1 MTSQKEEKEKSG
13 EEEKPGGE
21 RAAWGSKLE
30 FLLSCLSFAVGLGN
44 VWRFPYLCYKNGG
57 GAFLIPYFTNLVFTG
72 LPLFF
77 FELSLGQ
84 YARSSPI
91 ALWSVIPLF
100 QGIGY
105 SMLLIVIGIGLY
117 YNVIIAWIIYYLIE
131 VFISLPSGKLP
142 WTTCGNSWNTDNC
155 MDINSEH
162 ANASANSST
171 APEEFFT
178 RKMLELSPGIEQM
191 GGIRPELVGCLVLAW
206 FIVFLALIKGVKSL
220 GKAVY
225 FTAIFPYV
233 ILTVLLCFG
242 LSLDGA
248 VDGILYYVTPR
259 LDRLTDVQVWA
270 DAAMQI
276 FFSLG
281 PCWGSLITLAS
292 YNKFN
297 NNTLRDA
304 VFVASANCLT
314 SFYSGFV
321 VFSFIGFMAHTTG
334 KRIEDVIVSGPGL
347 AFVVYPEAVSRLPLP
362 HLWAV
367 MFFLML
373 LALGLGTQ
381 FSIME
386 TITRIVVD
394 ALDGRASH
402 RLVLTCACSVMMLVG
417 LSMTTQGGM
426 YVLTLMDSHAGTF
439 SALVTGLVEVLAISW
454 VYGVDRFLEDIR
466 RMIGWTGMEPL
477 YRLHRIY
484 WSVIWKVVTP
494 TLLLVI
500 LVASAIE
507 YKPMSYGDFIFPG
520 WANGLGWMVSG
531 ISVLCIPTVMVI
543 KLFFHGGWRVISK
556 ENRWEELIRPE
567 SEWGRP
573 EREFI
578 AKQDLLDSGE

>member
-1 MTSQKEEKEKSG
+1 
-13 EEEKPGGE
+13 
-21 RAAWGSKLE
+21 
-30 FLLSCLSFAVGLGN
+30 
-44 VWRFPYLCYKNGG
+44 
-57 GAFLIPYFTNLVFTG
+57 
-72 LPLFF
+72 
-77 FELSLGQ
+77 
-84 YARSSPI
+84 
-91 ALWSVIPLF
+91 
-100 QGIGY
+100 
-105 SMLLIVIGIGLY
+105 
-117 YNVIIAWIIYYLIE
+117 
-131 VFISLPSGKLP
+131 
-142 WTTCGNSWNTDNC
+142 
-155 MDINSEH
+155 
-162 ANASANSST
+162 
-171 APEEFFT
+171 
-178 RKMLELSPGIEQM
+178 
-191 GGIRPELVGCLVLAW
+191 
-206 FIVFLALIKGVKSL
+206 
-220 GKAVY
+220 
-225 FTAIFPYV
+225 
-233 ILTVLLCFG
+233 
-242 LSLDGA
+242 
-248 VDGILYYVTPR
+248 
-259 LDRLTDVQVWA
+259 
-270 DAAMQI
+270 MQI

-297 NNTLRDA
+297 NNTLRFKTCPHVLSSSNVKIFRDA

-334 KRIEDVIVSGPGL
+334 KKIEEVIVSGPGL

-402 RLVLTCACSVMMLVG
+402 RLVLTCACSAMLLGG

-466 RMIGWTGMEPL
+466 RMIGWTGLEPF
-477 YRLHRIY
+477 YKLHRIY
-484 WSVIWKVVTP
+484 WTWIWKVVTP

-507 YKPMSYGDFIFPG
+507 YKPMSYGDVIFPG
-520 WANGLGWMVSG
+520 WANGLGWVVSG
-531 ISVLCIPTVMVI
+531 VSVLCIPTVMVVKI
-543 KLFFHGGWRVISK
+543 FFHGGWRVISK
-556 ENRWEELIRPE
+556 ENR
-567 SEWGRP
+567 
-573 EREFI
+573 
-578 AKQDLLDSGE
+578 